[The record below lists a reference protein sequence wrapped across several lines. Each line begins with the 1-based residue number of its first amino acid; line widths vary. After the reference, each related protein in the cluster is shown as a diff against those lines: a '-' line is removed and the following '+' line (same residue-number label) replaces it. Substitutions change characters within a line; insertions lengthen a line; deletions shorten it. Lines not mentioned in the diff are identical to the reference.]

1 MWPEGQNQGHRPAS
15 RNSYFQQKGPQRIRV
30 TATED
35 LAPSWDFRSWLPRE
49 KIEEEGE
56 LFSLSFLEHFY
67 LEPHT
72 LVTNATLTHGQSYS
86 WSDSSTLNLSYTPRC
101 SHFQAL
107 THCWYVQPQRYTST
121 ASSHKPPDPPR
132 PTFLQT
138 YHQLFGPA
146 TASFSFLSF
155 SFNLVIAGGF
165 CGSVSSHIFP

>member
-107 THCWYVQPQRYTST
+107 THCWYAPSGMCSLRDTLQQHLHTNPRTLR
-121 ASSHKPPDPPR
+121 DPPSYKH
-132 PTFLQT
+132 TTSYLALQQHHFL
-138 YHQLFGPA
+138 FFP
-146 TASFSFLSF
+146 FL
-155 SFNLVIAGGF
+155 LI
-165 CGSVSSHIFP
+165 